1 MARERV
7 PVLGRDEQ
15 RATLDRAAEFGTGNG
30 ALLVVRGRAGEGK
43 TALLNAVTS
52 DWRRDG
58 LEIISLSAARHPD
71 TSLVDAL
78 LDAVRRYVD
87 RGLDPDL
94 LEAVAEATSRRQ
106 LIAEDPQRH
115 LLAMAHELSRAVIRI
130 ARRRRTA
137 VIVEDVDRTEPLV
150 AVALCALVQALRAG
164 GCLVVVSARPQ
175 TRPSPVPAQL
185 VDLADEIV
193 ELAPLPADDA
203 RALLSKW
210 GAATGRAALDSLTI
224 DALRTGLGPLYGN
237 PGTLLSTVRALHEQG
252 RLVVVDG
259 HYCLSSS
266 DEPIALPEDHELVRA
281 LCDSGDSPHGLAAI
295 LATWDP
301 VSVDDLAVVIETVA
315 EDLESTGRML
325 DELVADGILRVD
337 EQSRLWFA
345 VPALAVTVR
354 QAIDPDLLRTV
365 HAALA
370 QRMLSHVESGAA
382 VDRALLANHLARA
395 GAEPDSPLCA
405 DILIDEAD
413 RIADCDAARAA
424 TWYRGALRRLPHSDP
439 RWPRLVRTLLR
450 LRMALGQYRELAADV
465 GLVTPPVL
473 AATSDDDRAERER
486 MALLVEIGTCW
497 LSALMHEERP
507 AEIRDSI
514 GMFDALGGA
523 SGFDADIRRFLSAM
537 FGGRVREAATIINTV
552 FGRWHREAPQPDRRI
567 VDLGEVLVLLN
578 ALSGN
583 HQDFQQAW
591 SAWHQPDDPPRE
603 VDQEQLRE
611 AGALS
616 DYATAL
622 ELILGED
629 YGRPGG
635 GSLLGYQ
642 QVLRAY
648 HAGDWDNALS
658 VARRIEADHR
668 DGHGG
673 TARHL
678 ARVFAA
684 EICCT
689 RGDFQRAA
697 GWLDRI
703 PRAMA
708 GGHLV
713 SWARCGLL
721 YHLGHP
727 EDALRVGWRDYLRHR
742 ERGAL
747 AGLERLLTRLIRYA
761 WRETD
766 RSLANRLLAELEALD
781 DQLRSSSSREA
792 VLFMQALLDRDREQ
806 ALQALELTR
815 RRGDLPRAAMG
826 YLLVG
831 DLSADPQPW
840 HQEYYELANRFGCT
854 RGRGPLYDLMR
865 ERGVPL
871 PRSRTRQT
879 SFSSTE
885 MRIIDLVSDGFTNRR
900 IAALIGVSEK
910 TVESHLTRLFAR
922 TGCRSRL
929 ELAAAQLEGRLAATA
944 EDLPHQRQRRGEV
957 LRATAPQGMTQR

>member
-7 PVLGRDEQ
+7 PVLGCDEQ
-15 RATLDRAAEFGTGNG
+15 RARLDRAAEFGTG
-30 ALLVVRGRAGEGK
+30 ALLVVRGRPGEGK
-43 TALLNAVTS
+43 TALLKAVTA

-58 LEIISLSAARHPD
+58 FEIISLSAAQHPD
-71 TSLVDAL
+71 TSLLDAL

-94 LEAVAEATSRRQ
+94 LEAVAEATARRQ

-115 LLAMAHELSRAVIRI
+115 LLAMMHELSRAVIRI
-130 ARRRRTA
+130 ARRRRIA
-137 VIVEDVDRTEPLV
+137 LVIEDVDRTEPLV
-150 AVALCALVQALRAG
+150 AVALGTLVRALRAG
-164 GCLVVVSARPQ
+164 ECLVVVS
-175 TRPSPVPAQL
+175 TRPTPTPAQFL
-185 VDLADEIV
+185 DLADEIV

-210 GAATGRAALDSLTI
+210 GAATGGAALDPLTV

-237 PGTLLSTVRALHEQG
+237 PGTLLSTVQALHEQG

-259 HYCLSSS
+259 HYCLSPSH
-266 DEPIALPEDHELVRA
+266 EPVALPEDHELVRSM
-281 LCDSGDSPHGLAAI
+281 CEFGDGPHGLAAI
-295 LATWDP
+295 LASWDP
-301 VSVDDLAVVIETVA
+301 VSVDDLAVVTEAVA
-315 EDLESTGRML
+315 EDLECTGRML

-337 EQSRLWFA
+337 EQGRVWFA

-354 QAIDPDLLRTV
+354 QAIDPGLLRTV

-370 QRMLSHVESGAA
+370 QRMLSRVERGIA
-382 VDRALLANHLARA
+382 VDRALLANHLAQA
-395 GAEPDSPLCA
+395 GADPDSPLCG
-405 DILIDEAD
+405 DILVAEAD
-413 RIADCDAARAA
+413 RIADSDAARAA
-424 TWYRGALRRLPHSDP
+424 TWYRGALQRLPHSDP

-450 LRMALGQYRELAADV
+450 LRMSLGQYRELARDV
-465 GLVTPPVL
+465 GLVTPLVL
-473 AATSDDDRAERER
+473 AASTDDDRAERER
-486 MALLVEIGTCW
+486 MALLVDIGACW

-514 GMFDALGGA
+514 GMFDVLGGA
-523 SGFDADIRRFLSAM
+523 SGFDADIRRFLSAV

-552 FGRWHREAPQPDRRI
+552 FGRWQREAPHADRHV

-578 ALSGN
+578 AVSGS
-583 HQDFQQAW
+583 HQEFQQAW

-603 VDQEQLRE
+603 VDQERLRE

-622 ELILGED
+622 ELILGEA

-648 HAGDWDNALS
+648 HAGDWDTALS

-689 RGDFQRAA
+689 RGDFRRAA

-713 SWARCGLL
+713 SWVRCGLL
-721 YHLGHP
+721 YHLGHR

-742 ERGAL
+742 ERGVL

-766 RSLANRLLAELEALD
+766 RPLADRLLAELEGLD
-781 DQLRSSSSREA
+781 DQLRSDSSREA
-792 VLFMQALLDRDREQ
+792 VLFMRALLHQDREQ
-806 ALQALELTR
+806 ALRGLELTR
-815 RRGDLPRAAMG
+815 QRGDQPRAAMG
-826 YLLVG
+826 YLLVS
-831 DLSADPQPW
+831 DLSSDPEPW
-840 HQEYYELANRFGCT
+840 RQEYYELAHRFGCT

-879 SFSSTE
+879 SFSGTE
-885 MRIIDLVSDGFTNRR
+885 MRIIDLVSDGFTNRQ
-900 IAALIGVSEK
+900 IAAVVGISEK

-929 ELAAAQLEGRLAATA
+929 ELAAAQLEGRLAVRAST
-944 EDLPHQRQRRGEV
+944 EDLPSQRQGGGEV
-957 LRATAPQGMTQR
+957 PNATTAPRG